1 MDDQKPNPSPRAE
14 KTMSKLKNAITWVKN
29 RLAEPSTKSGIGLAL
44 TIASTVMPQYTI
56 PLNLISLVLVGQL
69 IVKKDVGSPDAIT
82 LSRAEKE

>member
-1 MDDQKPNPSPRAE
+1 MDDKKPYPSSRAE
-14 KTMSKLKNAITWVKN
+14 KTMNRLKAAITWVKN

-69 IVKKDVGSPDAIT
+69 IVKKDVGSPDAII
-82 LSRAEKE
+82 SRAEKE

>member
-1 MDDQKPNPSPRAE
+1 
-14 KTMSKLKNAITWVKN
+14 MSKLNKAIKWIKN
-29 RLAEPSTKSGIGLAL
+29 RLAEPSTKSGICLAL

-82 LSRAEKE
+82 FSRAEKE

>member
-1 MDDQKPNPSPRAE
+1 
-14 KTMSKLKNAITWVKN
+14 MSKFKNAITWVEN

-82 LSRAEKE
+82 LLRAEKE

>member
-1 MDDQKPNPSPRAE
+1 
-14 KTMSKLKNAITWVKN
+14 MSKLKNAVTWVKA

-69 IVKKDVGSPDAIT
+69 IVKKDVGSPDAIKI
-82 LSRAEKE
+82 SKQEE